1 MVEECIILTS
11 ATRSI
16 PREGAILGKCLD
28 KSFGDRRWKTE
39 GFQMS
44 RRTEDFQK
52 CCAQILRLGEK
63 EKRGRSWRGGQRPT
77 RCEVMLFYWGSPEE
91 QSQQHRV
98 EVCAC
103 ACAYVCAYV
112 ERGFL

>member
-39 GFQMS
+39 GFQVS

-63 EKRGRSWRGGQRPT
+63 KRGRSWRGGQRGVKSKALWFL
-77 RCEVMLFYWGSPEE
+77 EVRMVADLDF
-91 QSQQHRV
+91 
-98 EVCAC
+98 
-103 ACAYVCAYV
+103 
-112 ERGFL
+112 